1 LFWFWFSSIF
11 ITNIDIIYCLKNKTI
26 LKLLKNY
33 KNDYMKRPA
42 HKKIKKEIE
51 IKTPSIIEYKK
62 RILLNSIEKK
72 SSDMI
77 ISEFKKVVDDI
88 SYLSVYSA
96 GKVENINLV
105 EDMIILDK
113 ILSTIHHYLD
123 YVPENY
129 KNKAIKIYK
138 YLEDLHDMIN
148 GLQIKQ
154 NLYNH
159 QIEIK
164 DIKYVIRDI
173 LDYVSN

>member
-1 LFWFWFSSIF
+1 
-11 ITNIDIIYCLKNKTI
+11 
-26 LKLLKNY
+26 
-33 KNDYMKRPA
+33 MKRSA

-138 YLEDLHDMIN
+138 YLEDLHDMVSR
-148 GLQIKQ
+148 LQIKQ
-154 NLYNH
+154 NLANH
-159 QIEIK
+159 QKEIK

-173 LDYVSN
+173 LDYASN